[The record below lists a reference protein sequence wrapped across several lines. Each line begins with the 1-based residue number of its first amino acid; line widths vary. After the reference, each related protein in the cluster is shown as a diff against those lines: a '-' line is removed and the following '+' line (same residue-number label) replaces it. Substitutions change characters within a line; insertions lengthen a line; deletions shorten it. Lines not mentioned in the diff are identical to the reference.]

1 MIDFDARD
9 LKKAST
15 LVVRVRHIERAEG
28 RIKRWMW
35 MLRLTARLMGLKT
48 AEPMAVRHLRR
59 NSIGDSLMVRE
70 GKVHES

>member
-15 LVVRVRHIERAEG
+15 LVVRVRNVHKAEG
-28 RIKRWMW
+28 RISRWMW

-59 NSIGDSLMVRE
+59 NSAGESLTVRE
-70 GKVHES
+70 GKVRES